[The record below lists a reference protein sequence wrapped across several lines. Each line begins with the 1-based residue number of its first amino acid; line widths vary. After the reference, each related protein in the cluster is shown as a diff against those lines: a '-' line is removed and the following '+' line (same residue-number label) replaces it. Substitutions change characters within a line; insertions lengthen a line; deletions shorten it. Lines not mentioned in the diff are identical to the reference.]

1 MADSTPYR
9 KQVALILRVLPIVAQ
24 ENCFALKG
32 GTAINLFIRNMPRLS
47 VDIDLAYLLVQPRD
61 ESLQQIDTSLKK
73 IASRIEETVLGTK
86 VQTVLLRG
94 TDRVVKLLVNTHD
107 AQIKIEVT
115 PVLRGTVFPPQTLA
129 VTEKVQ
135 EQFGFAEIKVV
146 SFEDLF
152 GGKLVAAL
160 DRQHPRDLYDVRLL
174 LANEGLTRDL
184 FRAFVVYLISHDRP
198 MSEIIAPNLRD
209 IQNEYEHGFAGMTV
223 DQVSREDLEETRM
236 LLIKLIHEAFTDN
249 DREFLLS
256 IKQGEPQ
263 WDLLEIPGI
272 DQLPAIRWKVQNLG
286 NLKPAKREELLVRL
300 KTALTKNPFEG

>member
-1 MADSTPYR
+1 MTDSAPYR

-24 ENCFALKG
+24 EDCFALKG

-47 VDIDLAYLLVQPRD
+47 VDIDLAYLPVQPRD
-61 ESLQQIDTSLKK
+61 ESLQQIDTSLKQ
-73 IASRIEETVLGTK
+73 IARRIEETISATK
-86 VQTVLLRG
+86 VQTVSLRE

-129 VTEKVQ
+129 VKEKVQ

-146 SFEDLF
+146 SFEDLY

-184 FRAFVVYLISHDRP
+184 FRAFIVYVISHDRP
-198 MSEIIAPNLRD
+198 ISEIIAPKLRD
-209 IQNEYEHGFAGMTV
+209 IQHEFEHGFAGMTV
-223 DQVSREDLEETRM
+223 DRVSREDLEETRM
-236 LLIKLIHEAFTDN
+236 SLVKLIHETFTDN
-249 DREFLLS
+249 DRELLLS
-256 IKQGEPQ
+256 IKRGEPQ
-263 WDLLEIPGI
+263 WDLLEISRV
-272 DQLPAIRWKVQNLG
+272 DQLPAVRWKVQNLS
-286 NLKPAKREELLVRL
+286 NLNPSKREELLAKL
-300 KTALTKNPFEG
+300 KSALTKNPFKD

>member
-1 MADSTPYR
+1 MTDSTPYR

-47 VDIDLAYLLVQPRD
+47 VDIDLAYLPVQPRD
-61 ESLQQIDTSLKK
+61 ESLQQIDTSLKR
-73 IASRIEETVLGTK
+73 IAERIEETVSGAK
-86 VQTVLLRG
+86 VQNVSLRE

-146 SFEDLF
+146 SFEDLY
-152 GGKLVAAL
+152 GGKIVAAL

-184 FRAFVVYLISHDRP
+184 FRAFIVYVIATIVQCQKSSLQISATFS
-198 MSEIIAPNLRD
+198 MNSSMA
-209 IQNEYEHGFAGMTV
+209 
-223 DQVSREDLEETRM
+223 SRE
-236 LLIKLIHEAFTDN
+236 
-249 DREFLLS
+249 
-256 IKQGEPQ
+256 
-263 WDLLEIPGI
+263 
-272 DQLPAIRWKVQNLG
+272 
-286 NLKPAKREELLVRL
+286 
-300 KTALTKNPFEG
+300 